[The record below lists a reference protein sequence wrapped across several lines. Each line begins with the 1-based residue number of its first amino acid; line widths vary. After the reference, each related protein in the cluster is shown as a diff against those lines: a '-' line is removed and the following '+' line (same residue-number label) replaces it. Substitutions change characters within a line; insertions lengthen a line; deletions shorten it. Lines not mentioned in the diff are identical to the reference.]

1 MFVVKDAKEGLC
13 VPWHEPRLTVSC
25 ASIQFDE
32 QDAKAAEQQGHHVSC
47 C

>member
-1 MFVVKDAKEGLC
+1 MFVVKDAS
-13 VPWHEPRLTVSC
+13 VRLGMSPDARLPC

-32 QDAKAAEQQGHHVSC
+32 PDAKAAQQQGHHVSC